1 MMRAVDRYHGSY
13 MLSGRIASHWSEVRP
28 FKSRDH
34 NLHKQT
40 III

>member
-13 MLSGRIASHWSEVRP
+13 MLSVELLPIGLRFVLSNHVII
-28 FKSRDH
+28 